1 MTAPCFIDT
10 WGWLALGNRRDTYH
24 DEIKRFYARLQ
35 SDDVGIYTSDYV
47 LDELVTILF
56 RRENIQQAQSFIEGI
71 FSGAATGKMIIE
83 RITSERFSLA
93 WKLRD
98 KYRDKP
104 LISFTDL
111 TSMVVMEQRRI
122 KRIITRDDH
131 FLQVGMGLV
140 IEP

>member
-1 MTAPCFIDT
+1 MTTPYFVDT
-10 WGWLALGNRRDTYH
+10 WGWLALGNRNDAYH
-24 DEIKRFYARLQ
+24 DEIKNIYARLQ
-35 SDDVGIYTSDYV
+35 SDGVGICTSDYV

-56 RRENIQQAQSFIEGI
+56 RRESFQQAQSFTEGI
-71 FSGAATGKMIIE
+71 LKGAATGKLIIE

-104 LISFTDL
+104 SISFTDL
-111 TSMVVMEQRRI
+111 TSKVVMEQRRI

-131 FLQVGMGLV
+131 FMQVGMGFV

>member
-1 MTAPCFIDT
+1 MTAPYFIDT
-10 WGWLALGNRRDTYH
+10 WGWLALGNRRDAYH
-24 DEIKRFYARLQ
+24 DEIKSFYARLQ
-35 SDDVGIYTSDYV
+35 SDGVGIYTSDYV

-56 RRENIQQAQSFIEGI
+56 RRESVQQAQSFMEGI
-71 FSGAATGKMIIE
+71 LKRAATGKMIIE

-104 LISFTDL
+104 LISFTDF

-122 KRIITRDDH
+122 KQIITRDDH
-131 FLQVGMGLV
+131 FLQVGMGFV